1 MSCWFAF
8 CCVPTTAHEKGGIV
22 NNLAAS
28 IGEQRRSYLYEPDA
42 ISQYQYLHVFRQK
55 PHTIA
60 EEKLMFAVLTDAI
73 ECFQRY
79 AGATDAKCRALH
91 KDAAAWISN
100 RDTASPFSFENIC
113 ETLRLNPSYLR
124 LGLMQWHNK
133 HVHRKPGSKRLRE
146 PLRYQYRVRHRR
158 VGLYE
163 RPERR

>member
-1 MSCWFAF
+1 
-8 CCVPTTAHEKGGIV
+8 V
-22 NNLAAS
+22 NNNAAF
-28 IGEQRRSYLYEPDA
+28 IGRDRRSYLSYELDA
-42 ISQYQYLHVFRQK
+42 HSQYQYLHVFRQK

-79 AGATDAKCRALH
+79 AGATDLKSHALYN
-91 KDAAAWISN
+91 DAAAWISN

-124 LGLMQWHNK
+124 LGLMQWHSK
-133 HVHRKPGSKRLRE
+133 RVHRKPGSKRLRE

-158 VGLYE
+158 VGLYG
-163 RPERR
+163 RPERS

>member
-1 MSCWFAF
+1 
-8 CCVPTTAHEKGGIV
+8 V

-79 AGATDAKCRALH
+79 AGASDGKSRVLFNN
-91 KDAAAWISN
+91 AAGWISS
-100 RDTASPFSFENIC
+100 RDTAWPFSFENIC
-113 ETLRLNPSYLR
+113 ETLRLNPGYLR
-124 LGLMQWHNK
+124 LGLMRLRHN
-133 HVHRKPGSKRLRE
+133 RIDREAGSKRLRE

>member
-1 MSCWFAF
+1 M
-8 CCVPTTAHEKGGIV
+8 

-73 ECFQRY
+73 ECFQRC
-79 AGATDAKCRALH
+79 AGATDAKSRNLYN
-91 KDAAAWISN
+91 DAAGWISSL
-100 RDTASPFSFENIC
+100 DMASPFSFENIC
-113 ETLRLNPSYLR
+113 ETLRLNPGYLR
-124 LGLMQWHNK
+124 LGLMQWRNK
-133 HVHRKPGSKRLRE
+133 RVHKKPGSKRLRE

-158 VGLYE
+158 VGLYQ
-163 RPERR
+163 RAKRS